1 MSKPEGQ
8 VCPFHADEWI
18 KPKMCDSE
26 TAEYTFTCSR
36 TKDHPTHGPYTW
48 AYIAEPAGVVGDSR
62 GLGLDIELPQAVTTA
77 VTARQQPWVEYGLI
91 ESAYAPWQPGRLERT
106 ARQI

>member
-1 MSKPEGQ
+1 MSKPKGQ

-18 KPKMCDSE
+18 KPEKCDSE

-48 AYIAEPAGVVGDSR
+48 AYIAEPAGVVGDSL

-77 VTARQQPWVEYGLI
+77 VTARQTLGRVRAHRIRLRPR
-91 ESAYAPWQPGRLERT
+91 QPGRLERT